1 MMPHIEGA
9 SEATLSLA
17 GPRRPGF
24 DPKARNAST
33 TLFYLLTPGSP
44 QGGLP
49 PQPCSDGQLPTP
61 GTPKGAESS
70 VEGLLMS
77 ETVVPGFEYC
87 DHDFLPRDGLE
98 RLLGDERAMALE
110 WLVRRDD

>member
-1 MMPHIEGA
+1 
-9 SEATLSLA
+9 
-17 GPRRPGF
+17 
-24 DPKARNAST
+24 
-33 TLFYLLTPGSP
+33 
-44 QGGLP
+44 
-49 PQPCSDGQLPTP
+49 
-61 GTPKGAESS
+61 
-70 VEGLLMS
+70 MS